1 MTPYA
6 EQDDIVA
13 LYDERL
19 LENIAWDDDAEAID
33 TTMVSSALTRA
44 TDFMNSY
51 IGARYRLPLAT
62 TPKVFVQPCVDIAV
76 YFIAHDAGRLTDEI
90 KDRFKMQIGWLKD
103 VSAGRATLVEIDEES
118 GENTAEASDRGSI
131 RFGFLQRF

>member
-62 TPKVFVQPCVDIAV
+62 TP
-76 YFIAHDAGRLTDEI
+76 AG
-90 KDRFKMQIGWLKD
+90 
-103 VSAGRATLVEIDEES
+103 
-118 GENTAEASDRGSI
+118 
-131 RFGFLQRF
+131 